1 MRWWRE
7 AGKNW
12 RQRGGGPKA
21 RPACLYPSQALL
33 GWFGAL
39 LTAEAAKDRCSH
51 VAGALDLRTPE
62 FLRWGCWCLGATVTI
77 LPEDAKPAKND

>member
-21 RPACLYPSQALL
+21 RPACLYPSQTLL
-33 GWFGAL
+33 GWDGAL
-39 LTAEAAKDRCSH
+39 LTAGLTAEEDRCSH
-51 VAGALDLRTPE
+51 VARALEPQKFGSDV
-62 FLRWGCWCLGATVTI
+62 CYIWCLM
-77 LPEDAKPAKND
+77 LPALLN